1 MKNGIT
7 LNELQVE
14 NIRNLARDKR
24 QALGFIGETPI
35 ANDIYTIIEN
45 LNIKLLEY
53 PIKSEEGKPAFSAAL
68 MYSQEDGEELVF
80 IGLNTADYF
89 DKQIF
94 ALAHELYHFYT
105 KTGSHLS
112 RLEDEENNLVEAQA
126 NRFAAEFLLPER
138 VLRSIVFREFK
149 TSSLLDVPTRTLL
162 RFIARL
168 QCIWWLPYHSLVMR
182 LKEICAIS
190 TEQYQQLYTVDERDL
205 EGDYGRLGKAINN
218 EIFFKLNT
226 ATFTVGISPKDIEE
240 IIRNFED
247 GLIDDDK
254 FTDTLNLFH
263 KKPDDLGYEFTISK
277 EDLTEFE
284 DFFNEEFDNEG

>member
-1 MKNGIT
+1 
-7 LNELQVE
+7 
-14 NIRNLARDKR
+14 
-24 QALGFIGETPI
+24 
-35 ANDIYTIIEN
+35 
-45 LNIKLLEY
+45 
-53 PIKSEEGKPAFSAAL
+53 
-68 MYSQEDGEELVF
+68 
-80 IGLNTADYF
+80 
-89 DKQIF
+89 
-94 ALAHELYHFYT
+94 
-105 KTGSHLS
+105 
-112 RLEDEENNLVEAQA
+112 
-126 NRFAAEFLLPER
+126 
-138 VLRSIVFREFK
+138 
-149 TSSLLDVPTRTLL
+149 
-162 RFIARL
+162 
-168 QCIWWLPYHSLVMR
+168 MR

-263 KKPDDLGYEFTISK
+263 KKPDDFGYEFTISK